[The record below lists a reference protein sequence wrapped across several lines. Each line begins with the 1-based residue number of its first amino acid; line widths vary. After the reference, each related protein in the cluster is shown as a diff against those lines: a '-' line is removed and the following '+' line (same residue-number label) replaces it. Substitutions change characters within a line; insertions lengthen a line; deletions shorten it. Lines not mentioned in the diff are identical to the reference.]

1 MITPS
6 TLSDL
11 WQRLKTRWRGSHEL
25 SGTPGCVLV
34 TGATSFI
41 GRTLVSTL
49 TAHGIPVRVLV
60 HLAPRSGSLPWPNVQ
75 VTYADLAS
83 PGPDFIRNAAAGCD
97 VVFHLA
103 AFSDESVPQRL
114 YMVNVRGTKAL
125 VEAAR
130 YAGVQRFVLVSTLAT
145 VGRVW
150 NDSTEPRTWQQQA
163 THHVRSRFLAE
174 EVALIARRKGLAV
187 TVVNLPT
194 VVAPRMPL
202 DYPFVEWLSCES
214 FAWCTL
220 PDAAPIHL
228 ITLRDTADFLMELAM
243 REENYSRLVPLSP
256 DELTPQDLL
265 RMWEAVGVS
274 PTSPEPVQFTWRDH
288 PPLYYRLTGA
298 TDVPV
303 IRLSRPARPVLR
315 SLLRHVVKARRT
327 SQYAFRTPA

>member
-11 WQRLKTRWRGSHEL
+11 WQRLKTRWRGSHEP

-41 GRTLVSTL
+41 GRALVSAL
-49 TAHGIPVRVLV
+49 TARGIPVRVLV
-60 HLAPRSGSLPWPNVQ
+60 HLAPRPGSLPWPNVQ

-83 PGPDFIRNAAAGCD
+83 PGAEFIRKTAEGCD

-103 AFSDESVPQRL
+103 AFSDESIPQRL

-130 YAGVQRFVLVSTLAT
+130 YAGVQRFILISTLAT

-150 NDSTEPRTWQQQA
+150 NDSTEPSAWQQQA

-202 DYPFVEWLSCES
+202 DHPFVEWLTCES
-214 FAWCTL
+214 LAWCAL
-220 PDAAPIHL
+220 PDTAPIHL
-228 ITLRDTADFLMELAM
+228 VTLRDTADFLVELAT
-243 REENYSRLVPLSP
+243 EGTCYSRLVPLAP
-256 DELTPQDLL
+256 DELTSQDLI
-265 RMWEAVGVS
+265 RIWEAVGVS
-274 PTSPEPVQFTWRDH
+274 PTLPPPVQFAWRDH

-298 TDVPV
+298 SEVPV
-303 IRLSRPARPVLR
+303 IRLATPARPALR
-315 SLLRHVVKARRT
+315 SLLRHVVKVRRANP
-327 SQYAFRTPA
+327 YVFHAPA